1 MLKLKI
7 PPVFQVL
14 IYGSI
19 IWLLDKYYP
28 MTTIN
33 FPSNALVAIVLI
45 VLGAFMVFIGGVAF
59 RNVRTTVDP
68 RYPHNSS
75 TLVIVGIYKYTRNPM
90 YVGML
95 LSLLGI
101 AVYFGSLSG
110 VFMLPFFI
118 WSMNELQIKWEEK
131 ALLNK
136 FGEAYQ
142 EYMNNVRRW
151 L

>member
-1 MLKLKI
+1 
-7 PPVFQVL
+7 
-14 IYGSI
+14 
-19 IWLLDKYYP
+19 